1 MKVHNRKIQGSL
13 QIIIKTARALNQIL
27 PWTIAIFT
35 GGQLIVSLQPYLT
48 VFLSARVVD
57 LLSVHAKMEQ
67 VIALIVLSGAGT
79 YTLIF
84 LGKYFDSKRNVRGLD
99 LYWAILWR
107 MNRVLM
113 KCPYSEVEK
122 TKLRTQQEEII
133 QAYRMSGYGPWKIPE
148 IMMELI
154 SGCVMIVMSIVM
166 GGVVFLPVQGERVP
180 WATVVM
186 LALTIVS
193 VIVSVVSQRQLLLLN
208 QQSIGDMGKIFMKE
222 NYLLSYMDEQKAAK
236 DIRIYQQ
243 QNEIIGQLASAFG
256 VFHTFIFQRGKK
268 EARNLALR
276 SCFAQLLT
284 VASYVIVCIR
294 AVNGVYS
301 MSRGDENGDALVGVV
316 LGWEETDK
324 FGPTLHD
331 QYVPCGPF
339 ADDVDDLGTDEPRW
353 TYDYS
358 GLNMSSNRICMSANC
373 ANPEAAMKFMNEF
386 YDSEVSVEVLFG
398 GISDGCLEKTGDDSY
413 KVLDPLD
420 PDTDSGTWKWTSSM
434 ADNGPMYIRRAT
446 TIDMAQDMTYA
457 LEEREQYKE
466 AIARIDMD
474 KEYYPQML
482 MKYTSEDQNNMAVTQ
497 ANVSNVTEAYWGL
510 WLTGESNIEDDWDSY
525 VEEVNAAGLQ
535 DILAIRQASYDS
547 WKAQ

>member
-1 MKVHNRKIQGSL
+1 MKRKEMMKQTMAFTLALSMLGGLACTVSASEPEKKDTWLSDEMVTI
-13 QIIIKTARALNQIL
+13 TYAR
-27 PWTIAIFT
+27 PES
-35 GGQLIVSLQPYLT
+35 SLQPYNPDCATVQWIRENLGIDLQVSTYSDYDTKMNTLLAANQLPDLFSIWGNVNDVIGTGSLLELT
-48 VFLSARVVD
+48 DLIDQYAPNVQAMFEEEPDTLALAKTYEGEIYALPKFQGKWPDCNGVMFINKTWLDNLGLEVPTTLGELKDVLVAFRDNDANGNGDASDEIPMDFNGWFGAAYSLTNLIGSYGIQLTNWGTDGYFVEDGQVKNYAVD
-57 LLSVHAKMEQ
+57 ERYK
-67 VIALIVLSGAGT
+67 ALISYLA
-79 YTLIF
+79 
-84 LGKYFDSKRNVRGLD
+84 D
-99 LYWAILWR
+99 LY
-107 MNRVLM
+107 
-113 KCPYSEVEK
+113 SE
-122 TKLRTQQEEII
+122 
-133 QAYRMSGYGPWKIPE
+133 G
-148 IMMELI
+148 LI
-154 SGCVMIVMSIVM
+154 
-166 GGVVFLPVQGERVP
+166 
-180 WATVVM
+180 
-186 LALTIVS
+186 
-193 VIVSVVSQRQLLLLN
+193 
-208 QQSIGDMGKIFMKE
+208 KE
-222 NYLLSYMDEQKAAK
+222 NAITND
-236 DIRIYQQ
+236 
-243 QNEIIGQLASAFG
+243 
-256 VFHTFIFQRGKK
+256 
-268 EARNLALR
+268 
-276 SCFAQLLT
+276 
-284 VASYVIVCIR
+284 
-294 AVNGVYS
+294 YS
-301 MSRGDENGDALVGVV
+301 MFQSLSRGDENGDALVGVV

-497 ANVSNVTEAYWGL
+497 ANVTNVTDAYWGL

>member
-1 MKVHNRKIQGSL
+1 MKAHNQKIQGSL

-57 LLSVHAKMEQ
+57 LLSTHAEMKR
-67 VIALIVLSGAGT
+67 VIALIVISGAGT

-84 LGKYFDSKRNVRGLD
+84 LGKYFDSKRNVKGLD

-122 TKLRTQQEEII
+122 TKIRTQQEEII

-154 SGCVMIVMSIVM
+154 SGCVMIIMSIVM
-166 GGVVFLPVQGERVP
+166 GGAVFLPVQGERVP

-186 LALTIVS
+186 LALTVIS

-276 SCFAQLLT
+276 SCCAQLLT
-284 VASYVIVCIR
+284 AASYVIVCVR
-294 AVNGVYS
+294 AVNGEYS
-301 MSRGDENGDALVGVV
+301 IGAVV
-316 LGWEETDK
+316 
-324 FGPTLHD
+324 
-331 QYVPCGPF
+331 QYVG
-339 ADDVDDLGTDEPRW
+339 AVVQLSEGIRM
-353 TYDYS
+353 
-358 GLNMSSNRICMSANC
+358 LASS
-373 ANPEAAMKFMNEF
+373 
-386 YDSEVSVEVLFG
+386 
-398 GISDGCLEKTGDDSY
+398 
-413 KVLDPLD
+413 
-420 PDTDSGTWKWTSSM
+420 
-434 ADNGPMYIRRAT
+434 
-446 TIDMAQDMTYA
+446 
-457 LEEREQYKE
+457 
-466 AIARIDMD
+466 
-474 KEYYPQML
+474 
-482 MKYTSEDQNNMAVTQ
+482 
-497 ANVSNVTEAYWGL
+497 
-510 WLTGESNIEDDWDSY
+510 
-525 VEEVNAAGLQ
+525 LQ
-535 DILAIRQASYDS
+535 I
-547 WKAQ
+547 

>member
-497 ANVSNVTEAYWGL
+497 ANVSNVTKRAVVHIHTSFPDYL
-510 WLTGESNIEDDWDSY
+510 SCINTKFISLLNMIIQKCS
-525 VEEVNAAGLQ
+525 
-535 DILAIRQASYDS
+535 
-547 WKAQ
+547 